1 MAEYVVEM
9 RNITKQFPR
18 VLANDNVTFR
28 VKPGEIHALVGENG
42 AGKSTL
48 MNMLYGL
55 LRPTSG
61 TILIN
66 GREVDFQGPGDAI
79 AQGIGMVHQHFMLI
93 PPLTVAENVILGQEP
108 SKRGF
113 VDVTQ
118 ANKIVRELSEQ
129 YGLKVDPT
137 AKVETLTVGI
147 EQRVE
152 IIKVLYRKAEI
163 LILDEPT
170 AVLTPQEVEELF
182 DILHSLKDQG
192 KTIIIITHKLQEVM
206 AVSDN
211 VTVMRRGKVV
221 GCVPTA
227 ETSKEELATM
237 MVGREVL
244 LRVEREE
251 ARPGQ
256 EIFKAERI
264 RALNNKRLP
273 VLHDVSFSVRT
284 GEILGLAGVEG
295 NGQSELIE
303 VLTGLRK
310 AEEGRMYLDDMEI
323 TNLPPQVIKEQGMGH
338 IPEDRHR
345 RGVILEY
352 TVAQNLILGVHHRA
366 PVVKRLGL
374 ERLLKQPDKDA
385 SPSLLQKI
393 VKFIGV
399 DTMNTD
405 HINTTS
411 ERLVHEFDIRPPDIE
426 NLVGNLSGGN
436 QQKVIVAREF
446 DHDPKFLLA
455 AQPTR
460 GVDVGSI
467 EFIHRRLVQARD
479 AGKAV
484 LLISA
489 DLEEILSLSDR
500 IAVIYEGEIVDILQ
514 PEEAT
519 EERLGLMMT
528 GGGR

>member
-1 MAEYVVEM
+1 M

-18 VLANDNVTFR
+18 VLANDDVTFL

-55 LRPTSG
+55 LRPSSG
-61 TILIN
+61 TITIH
-66 GREVDFQGPGDAI
+66 GKPVEFDGPGDAI
-79 AQGIGMVHQHFMLI
+79 VQGIGMVHQHFMLI

-108 SKRGF
+108 SNRGV
-113 VDVTQ
+113 VDITQ
-118 ANKIVRELSEQ
+118 SHKIVRDLSEQ

-137 AKVETLTVGI
+137 VKVATLTVGI

-170 AVLTPQEVEELF
+170 AVLTPQEVDELF
-182 DILHSLKDQG
+182 EILRSLQEQG

-206 AVSDN
+206 AVSNN
-211 VTVMRRGKVV
+211 VTVMRRGKYV
-221 GCVPTA
+221 GHVATKG
-227 ETSKEELATM
+227 TSKEELANM
-237 MVGREVL
+237 MVGRKVL
-244 LRVEREE
+244 LQVEREK
-251 ARPGQ
+251 ANPGQ
-256 EIFKAERI
+256 EVLAVENIHASY
-264 RALNNKRLP
+264 NKKLP
-273 VLHDVSFSVRT
+273 ILHGVSFAVRS
-284 GEILGLAGVEG
+284 GEILGLAGIEG

-303 VLTGLRK
+303 VITGLRK
-310 AEEGRMYLDDMEI
+310 AEQGRVSLDGTDI
-323 TNLPPQVIKEQGMGH
+323 TNLSPRAIKEQGMGH

-345 RGVILEY
+345 RGLVLDY
-352 TVAQNLILGVHHRA
+352 SVAQNMILGAHHTR
-366 PVVKRLGL
+366 PFIKRLGREKFPGIDVMNTAEINSTA
-374 ERLLKQPDKDA
+374 ERLIQ
-385 SPSLLQKI
+385 
-393 VKFIGV
+393 
-399 DTMNTD
+399 
-405 HINTTS
+405 
-411 ERLVHEFDIRPPDIE
+411 EFDVRPPDRD
-426 NLVGNLSGGN
+426 NSAGNLSGGN
-436 QQKVIVAREF
+436 QQKIVVAREF
-446 DHDPKFLLA
+446 NHDPNFLLA

-500 IAVIYEGEIVDILQ
+500 IAVIYEGKIVGILD
-514 PEEAT
+514 PEEAN

-528 GGGR
+528 GGGE